1 MPFTN
6 RDFPGQVFDSIEEFN
21 EAGRKRVEVEESLAG
36 KAGEIVRVT
45 ATVIPA
51 PKDLLARKLI
61 SLERKIQ
68 EVSEKIDPT
77 PTHNKE
83 DLPIGLVLRGESKG
97 SYFTLEVLDEGYC
110 CSDGV
115 IYESL
120 SGAAQGVSGN
130 RRSGW
135 KFWTDVAGI
144 PVGDTT
150 GRFKKNASNN
160 PHNSGAMS

>member
-6 RDFPGQVFDSIEEFN
+6 RDFPGQVFDSIEEFD

-36 KAGEIVRVT
+36 KAGEIVKVT

-51 PKDLLARKLI
+51 PNDLLARKVV
-61 SLERKIQ
+61 SLEKRLQ
-68 EVSEKIDPT
+68 EVSEKLDPA

-83 DLPIGLVLRGESKG
+83 GLQIGLVLRGESKG
-97 SYFTLEVLDEGYC
+97 RSFTLEVLDEGYC

-120 SGAAQGVSGN
+120 SGAALGVSGN

-135 KFWTDVAGI
+135 KFWTDVAGN
-144 PVGDTT
+144 PVGETT
-150 GRFKKNASNN
+150 GRFKKDVSSN
-160 PHNSGAMS
+160 PFDSRAMS